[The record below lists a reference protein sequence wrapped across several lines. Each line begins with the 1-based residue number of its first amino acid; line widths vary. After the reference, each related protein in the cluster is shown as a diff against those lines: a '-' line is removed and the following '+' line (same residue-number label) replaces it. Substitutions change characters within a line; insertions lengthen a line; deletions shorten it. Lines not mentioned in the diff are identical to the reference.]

1 MSPRYVAVRG
11 SATADSVCVMH
22 PALEASTDLTASV
35 TITPVSA
42 SVGSSV
48 EVSNTHECSRLL
60 TCFCVEPFALEILCL
75 QATGCVTAGS
85 VTVRAAGQG
94 SIVTAAPALRRACQR
109 MALSAA
115 DGGDVS
121 VVTVSALY
129 LEHLGTGVRSAQR
142 VETPVAPQGENEFKP
157 SALRGE
163 TGCDVEPF
171 VSFTSVIAVSSTKR
185 YKMLSLCAT

>member
-22 PALEASTDLTASV
+22 PALEASMDLIASV

-48 EVSNTHECSRLL
+48 E
-60 TCFCVEPFALEILCL
+60 
-75 QATGCVTAGS
+75 ATGCVTAGS

-142 VETPVAPQGENEFKP
+142 VETPVAPQGP
-157 SALRGE
+157 
-163 TGCDVEPF
+163 
-171 VSFTSVIAVSSTKR
+171 VSSAICKIR
-185 YKMLSLCAT
+185 MMPRCVIKSAASLKFLSTQQQIMTRALLCNAS